1 MNECLTVPMTH
12 FAYTHACFFIQ
23 YNTKILIQRLDLKNN
38 HNDNY
43 LLIWNFYCHLVNSL
57 KEKRKTMIS
66 FRFIV
71 QCIFL
76 FIGNVGPPLPCCEIK
91 LADVED
97 MNYYAKDNK
106 GEVHSN
112 HTYDAVLGPIQENP
126 PKCKGGGGGISRR
139 FYQHMK
145 QWKQSF

>member
-1 MNECLTVPMTH
+1 
-12 FAYTHACFFIQ
+12 
-23 YNTKILIQRLDLKNN
+23 
-38 HNDNY
+38 
-43 LLIWNFYCHLVNSL
+43 
-57 KEKRKTMIS
+57 MIS

-126 PKCKGGGGGISRR
+126 PKCKGGGHFQEILST
-139 FYQHMK
+139 YEAMK
-145 QWKQSF
+145 TVILTPIFTFT